1 MSRTESPRLSPL
13 LVIAQATFRGCVAV
27 VRLVGSALRDVLPS
41 SVHLPEPDASSVA
54 CLLLFGEQ
62 QNATTCFAGVPMPWG
77 VRYHELMVA
86 VPFVRWNGGTHP
98 HLFVHRMLCDYW
110 PAVWVGNSYY
120 GFNKSL
126 ARVTWDGRR
135 FSANDES
142 NPRLFCADLLTHQPA
157 PRQALAWIE
166 SAARLPVLGRRADST
181 FVPSRFEWDFEPAI
195 IRRTKLRLLLCQGSL
210 GLLLEN
216 RSDEDAYWVEGMRWR
231 LSWPSAVP
239 VDARG
244 TDVL

>member
-1 MSRTESPRLSPL
+1 MIRTGSAHMSSIV
-13 LVIAQATFRGCVAV
+13 VIGQANFKGCVAIVQLPRSV
-27 VRLVGSALRDVLPS
+27 VRSALPS
-41 SVHLPEPDASSVA
+41 SVDLPEPDASHAA

-62 QNATTCFAGVPMPWG
+62 LNATTCLAGVPMPWG

-86 VPFVRWNGGTHP
+86 VPFVRWKHEAHP
-98 HLFVHRMLCDYW
+98 RLFVYRMVCDYW

-120 GFNKSL
+120 GFNKSF

-135 FSANDES
+135 FSADDES
-142 NPRLFCADLLTHQPA
+142 NPHLFCADLLTDQPA

-166 SAARLPVLGRRADST
+166 SASRLPVLGRRADNT
-181 FVPSRFEWDFEPAI
+181 FVSSRFEWDFEAAA

-216 RSDEDAYWVEGMRWR
+216 RSDEDAYWVDGMRWR

-239 VDARG
+239 VDARR
-244 TDVL
+244 TDVP